1 MTNAAVDA
9 LRTDHEALVD
19 LVDTFTEEE
28 WAAPSAC
35 EGWSVRDVLAHMT
48 QLWRQVVDP
57 GALPPP
63 DPSGNSERTQDRWVE
78 ALRDVPVAEV
88 VADYRKLGEQAI
100 VALAGLQELDAPM
113 DLGDLGT
120 HPLHLVANA
129 FSFDHYT
136 HIRADLLAPR
146 GPLDRPAPPAGEKHL
161 AAAADWIVAGIPQ
174 MTPAAVTQPVELVLT
189 GPGARTARFGPD
201 GDPVATVTSTV
212 PDLVLW
218 STRRQ
223 SWRDLDVHIDGDTA
237 AAEHFCDEVH
247 VF

>member
-9 LRTDHEALVD
+9 LRADHEALVD

-63 DPSGNSERTQDRWVE
+63 DPSGVTERTQDRWVE
-78 ALRDVPVAEV
+78 ALRDVPVEEV

-100 VALAGLQELDAPM
+100 EALAGLQALDAPM

-120 HPLHLVANA
+120 HPLHLIANA

-136 HIRADLLAPR
+136 HIRADLLAPG
-146 GPLDRPAPPAGEKHL
+146 GPLDRPVPPAGEKHL

-174 MTPAAVTQPVELVLT
+174 MTPAAVTRPIELVLT
-189 GPGARTARFGPD
+189 GPGARTARFGPE

-223 SWRDLDVHIDGDTA
+223 GWRDLDVRIDGDTS
-237 AAEHFCDEVH
+237 AAEHFCDTVH